1 MVRFDSIGLN
11 AYAAE
16 HIWFLFMLKV
26 NIERLNLSWLF
37 DRANTNHLRLTTFFI
52 QIHENWNL
60 YILFRKID
68 KIKKTGHFWKLKFWK
83 KKLMVSVTI
92 ANIKNI
98 WKKKKQLTDFFHS
111 WQRCHLSPVIQFVLY
126 AAPWFRYLNNNNSV
140 CGKIKGIMFNQT
152 KLMWLVFYVLCVGY
166 IKKSSIDLVET
177 QLVAIS
183 RTRLAIS

>member
-26 NIERLNLSWLF
+26 NIEKLNLSWLF
-37 DRANTNHLRLTTFFI
+37 DRANTNHSRLTTFFI

-68 KIKKTGHFWKLKFWK
+68 KIKKTGHFCIFLTFYSIKLKFWK
-83 KKLMVSVTI
+83 KKLMVFVTI

-98 WKKKKQLTDFFHS
+98 WKKKKTINQNYICFWFFS
-111 WQRCHLSPVIQFVLY
+111 FMTTLSFVSS
-126 AAPWFRYLNNNNSV
+126 NSV
-140 CGKIKGIMFNQT
+140 CIICGTMIS
-152 KLMWLVFYVLCVGY
+152 VF
-166 IKKSSIDLVET
+166 K
-177 QLVAIS
+177 Q
-183 RTRLAIS
+183 